1 MPIVHFSKY
10 VSAGLDPVLSFF
22 VMSPDRYETS
32 CHETIKRMSLI
43 LSMFWGIIDVFRD
56 YRVQGLL
63 AFSLMLITIASLVF
77 WVLEDWSLIDA
88 AFFSV
93 ATISTVG
100 YGNVVPLTT
109 AGKIFCM
116 VYIFLGLGVFV
127 ATASAVAE
135 ALIQRRTIALDKRKG
150 RHSSH

>member
-1 MPIVHFSKY
+1 M
-10 VSAGLDPVLSFF
+10 
-22 VMSPDRYETS
+22 R
-32 CHETIKRMSLI
+32 LI

-56 YRVQGLL
+56 YRVRGLL
-63 AFSLMLITIASLVF
+63 AFSLMLITMATLVF

-88 AFFSV
+88 AFFTV

-127 ATASAVAE
+127 AAASAVAE
-135 ALIQRRTIALDKRKG
+135 ALIQRRTIALDQRKG